1 MDRFDA
7 MSVLLAVA
15 EAGSLSAGARRLGM
29 PLATVSRKVSELE
42 TQLHARLFNRGSRR
56 LELTDAGRS
65 YVEACRRILEDVDE
79 AERAVSGEY
88 KAPRGELVITAPI
101 VFGRLHVLPVIGAF
115 LSVYPEIDIRLTLTD
130 RVVNLLEEHVDVAL
144 RIGEMPDS
152 NLVASRVGSIQ
163 RVVCGSPQYFDK
175 HGTPASPRDLEAHDC
190 ITFEGLMSPRSWT
203 FRIGHVDVPIAIHSR
218 LVVNTAEAAV
228 DMAVAGIGLTRV
240 LSYQIADALEAG
252 KLRVVLEEFQPDP
265 IPISV
270 VHFGNRLSPLKLRAF
285 YDFAV
290 PRLKD
295 ASAKL

>member
-1 MDRFDA
+1 MDRFEA

-15 EAGSLSAGARRLGM
+15 EAGSLSAGARRLDM

-42 TQLHARLFNRGSRR
+42 TQIYARLFNRGSRR

-88 KAPRGELVITAPI
+88 RAPRGELMITAPI

-115 LSVYPEIDIRLTLTD
+115 LTAYPEIDIRLTLAD
-130 RVVNLLEEHVDVAL
+130 RVVNLLEERVDVAL
-144 RIGEMPDS
+144 RIGDMPDS
-152 NLVASRVGSIQ
+152 SLIASRLGSIR
-163 RVVCGSPQYFDK
+163 RVVCGSPQYLDER
-175 HGTPASPRDLEAHDC
+175 GTPTTPHDLEAHDC

-203 FRIGHVDVPIAIHSR
+203 FRIGHANVPVAIHSR

-240 LSYQIADALEAG
+240 LSYQIADALQSG
-252 KLRVVLEEFQPDP
+252 KLAAVLEEFQPDP
-265 IPISV
+265 IPVSL

-285 YDFAV
+285 LDFAV
-290 PRLKD
+290 PRLKE
-295 ASAKL
+295 ALTKF